1 MLSISALWAHDVEID
16 GIYYD
21 LDEIKKTAEV
31 TYRGN
36 YDAEYSNEY
45 SGSVAIPETITYNS
59 EIYSVTSIA
68 KTAFTYCSELTEI
81 TIPSSVTDIEAI
93 AFLSC
98 YDLTKILVSSNNEKY
113 SSENGVLYNE
123 DKTILIK
130 YPEGKN
136 DKSCTIPNSVTSIVD
151 YAFYNCSVLTSVTIP
166 NSVTSIGDYAFSYC
180 SSLTEII
187 VSSNNEKFSSDNGVL
202 FNKDK
207 TILIKY
213 PEGNKNSKY
222 TIPNSVTSIGE
233 DAFKNCKGLTTV
245 TIGENVESI
254 GEYAFSYCI
263 GLTSITIPN
272 SVTSIG
278 LGAFYDCSGLIE
290 VTIPNSITSIDFGT
304 FYNCSSLTEI
314 TIPNSI
320 TSIGSSA
327 FWGCSE
333 LTEVTIPNSITSIDF
348 GTFYNC
354 SSLTEI
360 TIPNSV
366 SSVGSSA
373 FSGCSGLTDVVIPNS
388 VTSIENN
395 AFYDTGIYNNE
406 SNWDNGVLY
415 IDNCLIEAKND
426 LVNGSY
432 IIIDGTRLI
441 ADDAFSGCSV
451 LTSVTI
457 PNSVTSIGD
466 YAFSHCSS
474 LTEIIVSS
482 NNEKFSSDNGVLFNK
497 DKTILIKYPE
507 GKNDKSCTIPNSV
520 TSIVDYAFYNCSG
533 LTSITIPNSI
543 ISIGSSA
550 FSGCQNL
557 NTVYNYSLLEI
568 VKGSS
573 DNGYVAY
580 YAEEVI
586 NASVIGDLIV
596 DDHGVIIKYIGDA
609 NIEEIIIPEY
619 IKGIDEGVFS
629 ECSKIK
635 KVISYPT
642 IVPIAYNNSFANYN
656 AYLYVPCDVFEDYD
670 LDYVFGSF
678 KYIKCLA
685 AEEVD
690 APEKVEIEVDEDNN
704 ASVIWPSTD
713 GANSYEL
720 VISKD
725 GEVSCTLIFNANGQ
739 LASIDFGKRSA
750 SVGFQFTVTG
760 LDGAS
765 KYKYQMTA
773 IDKKGN
779 EIISYKGVF
788 ATNGYE
794 GSLDEEDVPTD
805 VVETLADA
813 NITISDGLITCQDT
827 EFTIYNTLGQ
837 DVTAYNGSLQ
847 PGVYVV
853 SVADDVVKV
862 MMK

>member
-136 DKSCTIPNSVTSIVD
+136 DKSC
-151 YAFYNCSVLTSVTIP
+151 
-166 NSVTSIGDYAFSYC
+166 
-180 SSLTEII
+180 
-187 VSSNNEKFSSDNGVL
+187 
-202 FNKDK
+202 
-207 TILIKY
+207 
-213 PEGNKNSKY
+213 
-222 TIPNSVTSIGE
+222 
-233 DAFKNCKGLTTV
+233 
-245 TIGENVESI
+245 
-254 GEYAFSYCI
+254 
-263 GLTSITIPN
+263 
-272 SVTSIG
+272 
-278 LGAFYDCSGLIE
+278 
-290 VTIPNSITSIDFGT
+290 
-304 FYNCSSLTEI
+304 
-314 TIPNSI
+314 
-320 TSIGSSA
+320 
-327 FWGCSE
+327 
-333 LTEVTIPNSITSIDF
+333 TIPNSITSIDF